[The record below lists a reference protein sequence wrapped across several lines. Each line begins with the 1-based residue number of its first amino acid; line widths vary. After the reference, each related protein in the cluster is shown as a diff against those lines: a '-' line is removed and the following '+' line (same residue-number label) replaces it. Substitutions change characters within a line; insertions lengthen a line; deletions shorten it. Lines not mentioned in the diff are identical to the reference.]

1 MKKDKKKRENNK
13 NKQLTLN
20 NANRTINNPTKFHI
34 LHSITTHTPR
44 K

>member
-20 NANRTINNPTKFHI
+20 NANRTINPTKFHI